1 MKTRNKATQK
11 THKFNIVDIVVLV
24 LALVILVAA
33 FLWIDPFGWIT
44 PEKEDKGVSV
54 LFILELN
61 DVEKSVGEKIK
72 LEDEVVFYDTIGK
85 VVQMSKAPA
94 LIWSIPANGD
104 QMVLYRHP
112 NKDTIFVTLEIECIY
127 KEGEGYFINDKQ
139 ILVGQSM
146 NFRFPTFEAT
156 GECVSIQIKD

>member
-24 LALVILVAA
+24 LALVIFTVA

-44 PEKEDKGVSV
+44 PEEEDKSVSV
-54 LFILELN
+54 LFVLELK
-61 DVEKSVGEKIK
+61 DIEKSVGDKIK
-72 LEDEVVFYDTIGK
+72 LEDEVVFYNTIGT
-85 VVQMSKAPA
+85 VVQMSKEPA
-94 LIWSIPANGD
+94 LIWSIPANGE

-127 KEGEGYFINDKQ
+127 KEGEGYFLDNNK
-139 ILVGQSM
+139 ILVGQSI
-146 NFRFPTFEAT
+146 NFKFPTFET
-156 GECVSIQIKD
+156 IGECISIQIKE